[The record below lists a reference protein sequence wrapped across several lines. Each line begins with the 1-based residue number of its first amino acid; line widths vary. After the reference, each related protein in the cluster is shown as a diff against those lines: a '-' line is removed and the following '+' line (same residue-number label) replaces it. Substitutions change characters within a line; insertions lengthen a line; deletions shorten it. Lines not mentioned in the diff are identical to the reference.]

1 MSTIDEEYKLK
12 YYWFGFIWRILFLLF
27 FLVGLIAVIFPNI
40 GIHEHIFE
48 IVKHMATE
56 VVTNNL

>member
-40 GIHEHIFE
+40 GIHEYIFE